1 MKNRKIIV
9 IGNDLDLIDQMNLI
23 DLNIGVIDKKKIDES
38 YYLGEDKKFLND
50 NFKNSK
56 FIISLDN
63 PLKKKNIFKKF
74 YENRDF
80 FNFFVKSSYISKK
93 SKFGIGNIF
102 QQNVKIMTNVNI
114 GDHCKF
120 NIDSTIHHDCR
131 IGSFNTFA
139 PGVRLL
145 GNVNVGNNVFIGAG
159 STILPNLQ
167 IEDNV
172 IIGAGSLVTKN
183 VKKNKKIFGVPANEK

>member
-63 PLKKKNIFKKF
+63 PLKKKKYF
-74 YENRDF
+74 
-80 FNFFVKSSYISKK
+80 
-93 SKFGIGNIF
+93 
-102 QQNVKIMTNVNI
+102 
-114 GDHCKF
+114 
-120 NIDSTIHHDCR
+120 
-131 IGSFNTFA
+131 
-139 PGVRLL
+139 
-145 GNVNVGNNVFIGAG
+145 
-159 STILPNLQ
+159 
-167 IEDNV
+167 
-172 IIGAGSLVTKN
+172 
-183 VKKNKKIFGVPANEK
+183 